1 MTDAHAAAHDPDD
14 PFRYSYP
21 IDTESESTAAR
32 VIRRVGHNKR
42 VLELGCAAGH
52 MSAALRERGCQV
64 VGVELD
70 PALAAHA
77 AQVCERVIVGDLDA
91 LDLEAELA
99 GDSFDVIVAADVLEH
114 LRQPGRLLRRLRPCL
129 RSGGYLVISMPNVA
143 HGSVRLALLGGEFP
157 YQDLGLLDRTHLRFY
172 TYASLEQLLA
182 DADFAIGHLE
192 RVLGGIVG
200 AEVPWDQAAVPSD
213 VVQTLEQDT
222 EALTYQF
229 IVVAYPLPSHDMQY
243 LRERMNGLVAAR
255 DRAECALRG
264 LSQTNADLQAQVAA
278 LQQSQPALTEANA
291 RLTEQAAS
299 LTAQVAELTAQRDAL
314 ALELDAA
321 RARLA
326 EQTAHLATLQEQ
338 VELRLDNEVQI
349 RGQLLEARDRALEL
363 ESERVDMGEALK
375 RAYDELH
382 WMRGSKSWQWIER
395 LWAIRQ
401 RLRRG

>member
-1 MTDAHAAAHDPDD
+1 MK
-14 PFRYSYP
+14 
-21 IDTESESTAAR
+21 ILTA
-32 VIRRVGHNKR
+32 K
-42 VLELGCAAGH
+42 
-52 MSAALRERGCQV
+52 
-64 VGVELD
+64 
-70 PALAAHA
+70 
-77 AQVCERVIVGDLDA
+77 
-91 LDLEAELA
+91 
-99 GDSFDVIVAADVLEH
+99 
-114 LRQPGRLLRRLRPCL
+114 
-129 RSGGYLVISMPNVA
+129 
-143 HGSVRLALLGGEFP
+143 
-157 YQDLGLLDRTHLRFY
+157 
-172 TYASLEQLLA
+172 
-182 DADFAIGHLE
+182 
-192 RVLGGIVG
+192 
-200 AEVPWDQAAVPSD
+200 
-213 VVQTLEQDT
+213 
-222 EALTYQF
+222 
-229 IVVAYPLPSHDMQY
+229 
-243 LRERMNGLVAAR
+243 
-255 DRAECALRG
+255 
-264 LSQTNADLQAQVAA
+264 QAQVAA